1 MTPGTTDRS
10 RSRDQRAWWTRI
22 ALPTA
27 GLTVLGLLAIIGW
40 LLLRSDTEGLEP
52 IVTVDQAGDTIV
64 YSGRVRDAVARARI
78 IEAFN
83 SVPITAEDGADEGT
97 VSDSAK
103 QATMAAARAARQEAV
118 DALAR
123 LYAEPAD
130 PGAVVE
136 AMNRAIID
144 FEAASAELPVDAA
157 GFIQAAAEA
166 IQRTPRG
173 TRIVVA
179 GHAHLPTTTDGVG
192 SFGLATELAL
202 AAERAAAVMAAL
214 VDAGADRERLGAEA
228 RGSQPAEGEPAPDVL
243 ARRISFVL
251 AEVGEPDDADDQSE
265 SASSDSSSESSA
277 DPAADVREA
286 ESD

>member
-1 MTPGTTDRS
+1 MTPGTRDRS

-22 ALPTA
+22 VLPAA

-40 LLLRSDTEGLEP
+40 LLLRSDPEGLEP
-52 IVTVDQAGDTIV
+52 IITVDQAGDTIV

-83 SVPITAEDGADEGT
+83 SVPGTAEDGPDEGS

-103 QATMAAARAARQEAV
+103 QATVVAARAARQEAV

-123 LYAEPAD
+123 LYTEPAD

-136 AMNRAIID
+136 AMNHAIID
-144 FEAASAELPVDAA
+144 FEAESAELPVDAA

-179 GHAHLPTTTDGVG
+179 GHTHLPAATGADDSPGV
-192 SFGLATELAL
+192 ATELAL

-214 VDAGADRERLGAEA
+214 VDAGADRERLGTDA
-228 RGSQPAEGEPAPDVL
+228 RGAQPAEAEPASDGP
-243 ARRISFVL
+243 ARRISFIL
-251 AEVGEPDDADDQSE
+251 AEVGEPEDADDQSE
-265 SASSDSSSESSA
+265 SAPSDSSESSS
-277 DPAADVREA
+277 DAAVDVVEA
-286 ESD
+286 ES